1 LAAVVTSG
9 AVRGFW
15 RSLADL
21 FRILSA
27 RRRRQL
33 VLVLV
38 LMVATALAELGTIGT
53 ILPVLG
59 HLVGGS
65 VGSEGR
71 TLGAVGRW
79 LGLDGAG
86 LGLTA
91 AALWFVAFAL
101 VAGGLRLQLLWS
113 TQQLTF
119 GAGHELS
126 TEIDRRI
133 LDQPYSFHIAS
144 HSSTL
149 IAALEKVQALVFN
162 VLTPLIQM
170 VTGIVVA
177 LVIIGMIIALDARTA
192 AIAIAGFAIIYLV
205 SLLLSRRRLAGIS
218 SVVGTAYDE
227 RIRIVQESLGGIR
240 DIIIDGSE
248 EVFVDA
254 FRRVDRKLM
263 TALGTSSLIAATPRV
278 LIETFGMSLIVLL
291 AMLAAGRPGGFAEA
305 IPLLGAIVLGCQRL
319 LPYAQQVYT
328 GWATIAGNRMIV
340 GQVLD
345 LASLPLRPLSGQH
358 QPPLP
363 FDRSIRFEHVGFTYA
378 APPTEALKDITLE
391 IPRGA
396 VVGLTGRSGSGKST
410 LADVLMG
417 LLEPSQ
423 GQVTVDGTALT
434 AETRPRWWRSIAHV
448 PQSLFLSNDT
458 IARNIAFGQ
467 PRDAVDMARAVD
479 AAQKA
484 QLHDYVATLPDGYET
499 MVGERGKTLSGGQQ
513 QRLGLARAIYKGAPL
528 LVLDEPTS
536 ALDEKTEAAVL
547 EAIEKLRAD
556 GNTIVLITH
565 RRSALKRCTMVIKL
579 ADGRVAE

>member
-1 LAAVVTSG
+1 LAAAVARV

-15 RSLADL
+15 RSLVDL
-21 FRILSA
+21 YRILSA

-33 VLVLV
+33 ILVLV
-38 LMVATALAELGTIGT
+38 LMMATALAELGTVGT

-59 HLVGGS
+59 HLTGGGGTDR
-65 VGSEGR
+65 VP
-71 TLGAVGRW
+71 
-79 LGLDGAG
+79 GLAGAG
-86 LGLTA
+86 HDLRS
-91 AALWFVAFAL
+91 AALWFIAFAL

-113 TQQLTF
+113 TQRLTF

-162 VLTPLIQM
+162 VLMPLIQM
-170 VTGIVVA
+170 VTGVTVSLFILGAMVS
-177 LVIIGMIIALDARTA
+177 LDPVTA
-192 AIAIAGFAIIYLV
+192 AIAIAGFGLIYFV
-205 SLLLSRRRLAGIS
+205 SLLLSRRRLAGVSAVI
-218 SVVGTAYDE
+218 GTAYDE

-248 EVFVDA
+248 EVFVEA
-254 FRRVDRKLM
+254 FRQVDRKLM
-263 TALGTSSLIAATPRV
+263 SSLGTSGLIAAAPRV
-278 LIETFGMSLIVLL
+278 LIETFGMGLVVLL
-291 AMLAAGRPGGFAEA
+291 AILAAGRPGGFAA
-305 IPLLGAIVLGCQRL
+305 AVPLLGAIVLGCQRL

-328 GWATIAGNRMIV
+328 GWAIIAGNQAIV

-345 LASLPLRPLSGQH
+345 LASLPLRPRSGQPR
-358 QPPLP
+358 PPLP
-363 FDRSIRFEHVGFTYA
+363 FERAIRFEHVGFTYA

-417 LLEPSQ
+417 LLEPSR
-423 GQVTVDGTALT
+423 GQVAVDGTALT
-434 AETRPRWWRSIAHV
+434 AETRPRWCRSIAHV

-458 IARNIAFGQ
+458 IARNIAFGL
-467 PRDAVDMARAVD
+467 PEGAVDLARVVD

-536 ALDEKTEAAVL
+536 ALDEETEAAVL

-579 ADGRVAE
+579 ADGRVAEW

>member
-1 LAAVVTSG
+1 LAAAVASG

-33 VLVLV
+33 ILVLV

-59 HLVGGS
+59 HLVGGPA
-65 VGSEGR
+65 GSEGR
-71 TLGAVGRW
+71 ALGAAGRW
-79 LGLDGAG
+79 LGADGAG
-86 LGLTA
+86 LGLTTA
-91 AALWFVAFAL
+91 SLWFVAFAL

-113 TQQLTF
+113 TQRLTF

-126 TEIDRRI
+126 TGIDRRI

-149 IAALEKVQALVFN
+149 IAALQKVQTLVFN

-170 VTGIVVA
+170 VTGIVVG
-177 LVIIGMIIALDARTA
+177 LVIIGMMIAIDARTA

-205 SLLLSRRRLAGIS
+205 SLLLSRRRLAGVS
-218 SVVGTAYDE
+218 TVVGAAYDE

-248 EVFVDA
+248 EIFVEA
-254 FRRVDRKLM
+254 FRRIDRKLM

-278 LIETFGMSLIVLL
+278 LIETFGMSLVVLL
-291 AMLAAGRPGGFAEA
+291 AILAAGRPGGFAEA
-305 IPLLGAIVLGCQRL
+305 VPLLGAIVLGCQRL
-319 LPYAQQVYT
+319 LPYAQQVYS

-345 LASLPLRPLSGQH
+345 LASLPLRPRSAH
-358 QPPLP
+358 PQPPLP
-363 FDRSIRFEHVGFTYA
+363 FERAIRLADVGFTYA

-417 LLEPSQ
+417 LLEPTR
-423 GQVTVDGTALT
+423 GDITVDGTALT
-434 AETRPRWWRSIAHV
+434 GDTRPRWWRSIAHV

-467 PRDAVDMARAVD
+467 TEEALDMARVMD
-479 AAQKA
+479 AARKA
-484 QLHDYVATLPDGYET
+484 QLHDYVESLPDGYRT

-513 QRLGLARAIYKGAPL
+513 QRRGLRRA
-528 LVLDEPTS
+528 S
-536 ALDEKTEAAVL
+536 
-547 EAIEKLRAD
+547 
-556 GNTIVLITH
+556 
-565 RRSALKRCTMVIKL
+565 
-579 ADGRVAE
+579 